1 MNTGDLAHLSAGNIA
16 YLTMVLAGFFAFMLT
31 LASVVLW
38 SNRLPRRSAGPARSV
53 TAAAEARSEPA
64 PAKRA
69 A

>member
-31 LASVVLW
+31 LASVYVW
-38 SNRLPRRSAGPARSV
+38 SNRGPRRTPD
-53 TAAAEARSEPA
+53 AAASVVISLDADVEPE